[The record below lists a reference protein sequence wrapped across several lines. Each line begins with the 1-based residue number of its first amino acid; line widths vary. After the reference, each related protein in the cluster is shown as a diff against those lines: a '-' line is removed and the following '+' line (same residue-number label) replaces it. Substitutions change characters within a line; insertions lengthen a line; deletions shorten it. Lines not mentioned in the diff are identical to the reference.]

1 MTFRA
6 LLLWLLLAPLALA
19 MAPDASA
26 AAEPRTALVIGNSR
40 YAFSPLANPANDAT
54 DVAAA
59 LRSAGFNVIL
69 KTDADRRA
77 MTEAIR
83 AFGETLKASHGM
95 GLFFFAGHGVQ
106 ISGENYLVP
115 VGDGFAS
122 EGDLQ
127 DRAIKAADVVDAMAA
142 ADNSLNIVILD
153 ACRDNGMGSSG
164 TRGLSRI
171 DSNARL
177 FVSYS
182 TSPGAVAQ
190 DGAGRN
196 SPYTRHLTEAIGVPD
211 LSLEQTF
218 KATLKGVYQ
227 ETRGRQTPW
236 ISSSFFGDFIFRT
249 SQHAASPDADKA
261 PAQPSAG
268 EAGAE
273 RSALHIPR
281 AAKTEMPATLTG
293 VYRVEGKNPGGGVY
307 RGMVAVT
314 QTGDQFTFR
323 WWIGSQRFDGTGHL
337 AGRMLVINW
346 GDKTPVVYT
355 LGERDGLDGEWADGT
370 ATERLTLHG
379 GASQNP
385 VTLREGIYRAA
396 GRGAN
401 GAPYQGVVRIGRQ
414 GDGYRIDWKI
424 GKDEYKGTGTL
435 DGNLLSVDWGSAT
448 PIVYAL
454 AADGTLKGLWATGM
468 GEETLTPER

>member
-1 MTFRA
+1 
-6 LLLWLLLAPLALA
+6 
-19 MAPDASA
+19 MAPDVSA

-54 DVAAA
+54 DIAAA
-59 LRSAGFNVIL
+59 LRNAGFDVIL
-69 KTDADRRA
+69 KIDADRSA
-77 MTEAIR
+77 MTEAIG
-83 AFGETLKASHGM
+83 AFGKALKTSRAM
-95 GLFFFAGHGVQ
+95 GLFFYAGHGVQ

-115 VGDGFAS
+115 VGDAFAT
-122 EGDLQ
+122 ERDLQ
-127 DRAIKAADVVDAMAA
+127 ERAIKAADIVDAMAA
-142 ADNSLNIVILD
+142 AGNDLNVVILD
-153 ACRDNGMGSSG
+153 ACRDNGLGKTS

-227 ETRGRQTPW
+227 ETRGQQTPW
-236 ISSSFFGDFIFRT
+236 ISSSFFGDFIFRAT
-249 SQHAASPDADKA
+249 QRVAALDADKPQ
-261 PAQPSAG
+261 PAPSAG
-268 EAGAE
+268 GSGAE
-273 RSALHIPR
+273 RSALHIPSP
-281 AAKTEMPATLTG
+281 AKAEMPATLTG

-307 RGMVAVT
+307 RGIVAVT
-314 QTGDQFTFR
+314 QTGDRFSFK
-323 WWIGSQRFDGTGHL
+323 WWIGTQTFEGTGHL

-355 LGERDGLDGEWADGT
+355 LGEPDVLNGEWADGT

-379 GASQNP
+379 AASQNP
-385 VTLREGIYRAA
+385 VTLREGVYRAA

-454 AADGTLKGLWATGM
+454 AADGTLKGLWAAGM
-468 GEETLTPER
+468 GEEMLTPER

>member
-6 LLLWLLLAPLALA
+6 LFFWLLLAPFALA
-19 MAPDASA
+19 MALDAS

-40 YAFSPLANPANDAT
+40 YAFSPLPNAANDAA
-54 DVAAA
+54 DIAAA
-59 LRSAGFNVIL
+59 LRNAGFNVIL
-69 KTDADRRA
+69 KIDADRRA
-77 MTEAIR
+77 MTEAIG
-83 AFGETLKASHGM
+83 AFGETLKTSRAM

-122 EGDLQ
+122 ERDLT

-142 ADNSLNIVILD
+142 ANNDLNIVILD
-153 ACRDNGMGSSG
+153 ACRDNGLGSTS

-190 DGAGRN
+190 DGEGRN
-196 SPYTRHLTEAIGVPD
+196 SPYTKHLTQAIGIPD
-211 LSLEQTF
+211 LTLEQTF

-227 ETRGRQTPW
+227 ETRGQQTPW
-236 ISSSFFGDFIFRT
+236 ISSSFFGDFIFRAT
-249 SQHAASPDADKA
+249 QQTAVLDVERA
-261 PAQPSAG
+261 PPAPSAEG
-268 EAGAE
+268 SGPQ
-273 RSALHIPR
+273 RNALHIPR
-281 AAKTEMPATLTG
+281 PAKTSMPATLTG
-293 VYRVEGKNPGGGVY
+293 IYRVEGNNPGGGRY
-307 RGMVAVT
+307 RGMASVT
-314 QTGDQFTFR
+314 QTGDQFSFK
-323 WWIGSQRFDGTGHL
+323 WWIGTQTFEGTGQL

-355 LGERDGLDGEWADGT
+355 LGARDVLDGEWADGT
-370 ATERLTLHG
+370 ATERLTLFG

-385 VTLREGIYRAA
+385 VTLKEGAYRAA
-396 GRGAN
+396 GRNAN
-401 GAPYQGVVRIGRQ
+401 GALYQGMVRIARQ
-414 GDGYRIDWKI
+414 GEAYQLDWKI
-424 GKDEYKGTGTL
+424 GKDVYQGTGTL

-448 PIVYAL
+448 PVVYAL
-454 AADGTLKGLWATGM
+454 AADGSLKGLWAAGT